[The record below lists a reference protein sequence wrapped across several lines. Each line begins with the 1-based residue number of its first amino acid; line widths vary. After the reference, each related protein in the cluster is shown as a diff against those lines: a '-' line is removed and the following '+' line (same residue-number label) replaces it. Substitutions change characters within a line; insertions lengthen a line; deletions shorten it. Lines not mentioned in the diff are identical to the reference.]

1 MANIDLTRIRA
12 AREELGSRIAL
23 TPVWE
28 WQDQAI
34 RERLG
39 EGTRVFLKL
48 ELFQHTGTFKARGAL
63 VNLLGLDPTAR
74 ANGVTAVSAG
84 NHAIAVSF
92 CAARDAKN
100 SEPVSRGNLPTLWR
114 GGGFGRRCPAGLRR
128 GGANRT

>member
-12 AREELGSRIAL
+12 AREELGRRIAL

-84 NHAIAVSF
+84 NHAIATAYASK
-92 CAARDAKN
+92 ALGTRKLN
-100 SEPVSRGNLPTLWR
+100 RL
-114 GGGFGRRCPAGLRR
+114 GRAFFDIMGLAGLRILDR
-128 GGANRT
+128 IAIAFA